1 MTVPYYRV
9 LLHGQFNKRCRREI
23 PADHPLARFA
33 VTGMGLKL
41 RIHPLAAAL
50 ARAQLPRLDGY
61 LAGRRAIAARMCA
74 ALDDV
79 PGVYPPY
86 VPASA
91 RPTWYALPLPYEPA
105 ELGGLPIRRF
115 LDAWHAKGAVEA
127 DLPGSTCPLGTHPL
141 FQHPGA
147 LLPGC
152 ADHHCSAA
160 GELPV
165 ASTCTPPHS
174 SCRSGTGGRCP
185 PRRRLHRGHRQSRRP
200 REGPAAV
207 TPSPAEPRPSRVFD
221 HGGQFS
227 DAESTSLRGR
237 KGHRTESALA

>member
-9 LLHGQFNKRCRREI
+9 LLHGRFNKRCRREI

-41 RIHPLAAAL
+41 RIHPLAAA
-50 ARAQLPRLDGY
+50 RAKLPRLDGY

-91 RPTWYALPLPYEPA
+91 RPTWYALPLRYEPA

-115 LDAWHAKGAVEA
+115 LDALDAEGAVEA

-152 ADHHCSAA
+152 ADHHGSAA

-165 ASTCTPPHS
+165 AEYVHATTLKLPVWHRGTMSASPTPTSRPSPKSPPTRRTCCCDSVARQHRT
-174 SCRSGTGGRCP
+174 
-185 PRRRLHRGHRQSRRP
+185 PRRPHPCR
-200 REGPAAV
+200 
-207 TPSPAEPRPSRVFD
+207 
-221 HGGQFS
+221 
-227 DAESTSLRGR
+227 
-237 KGHRTESALA
+237 